1 MLCVV
6 ERYGIKQLI
15 ELNYT
20 VGDVSE
26 VPTETK
32 PTFHCFKDIQNKCL
46 LKMEAFR
53 RINAINVT
61 YSKKNNFQLEHSE
74 RELIRG

>member
-61 YSKKNNFQLEHSE
+61 YSKNVFFNWNIQ
-74 RELIRG
+74 REN